1 MAAPSQRSTRPT
13 IGWQA
18 TGARIGG
25 LMRKAD
31 SQVNP
36 RHAELLERIEALDAS
51 AQ

>member
-1 MAAPSQRSTRPT
+1 
-13 IGWQA
+13 
-18 TGARIGG
+18 
-25 LMRKAD
+25 MRKAD